1 MNPILIIP
9 PSISHEIRR
18 SIRKEKTK
26 EKNKKK
32 LTIEQKKNNKK
43 KYDRDYHHKNRDR
56 ILEYQRYRYHI
67 KKLEQKIFLL

>member
-9 PSISHEIRR
+9 PTISREIRKKIR
-18 SIRKEKTK
+18 SIKTV
-26 EKNKKK
+26 EKNNKK

-56 ILEYQRYRYHI
+56 ILEHQRYRYHI

>member
-9 PSISHEIRR
+9 PSISVEIRR

-26 EKNKKK
+26 EKNNNK
-32 LTIEQKKNNKK
+32 LTIKQKKNNKR

-56 ILEYQRYRYHI
+56 ILEYQRYRYQV

>member
-9 PSISHEIRR
+9 PSISHEIRKKIR
-18 SIRKEKTK
+18 SIKTV
-26 EKNKKK
+26 EKNNKK

-43 KYDRDYHHKNRDR
+43 KYDREYHHKNRDR